1 MLGGTVGGP
10 VCATAGGVTVAEI
23 HRYRAD
29 LALLSPVGVDAECG
43 ATSYDLREA
52 DVARAMADNARQRVL
67 LADFSKIGVC
77 SRMSYCAANRID
89 HLVTNASAQPYPPM
103 RRWNPWWARCRLP
116 DCAVRSDR
124 AHGVRALQ

>member
-29 LALLSPVGVDAECG
+29 SALLSPVGVDAECG

-67 LADFSKIGVC
+67 LADFSKIGAC

-89 HLVTNASAQPYPPM
+89 HLVTNASAQ
-103 RRWNPWWARCRLP
+103 ALP
-116 DCAVRSDR
+116 AYAALESVVGAVSIADCAVRSDG